1 MPVKSSPELVWAAC
15 TVDWPVHLLELS
27 VEVVE
32 PRKLT
37 ALEWVLLRVVDEF
50 AAAPPPLAE
59 VAEELGLDRP
69 EFLRDTLKELLRLR
83 AVAPRDPAVSVVD
96 LDTVAFTDTGIALY
110 RRGKIEGEPAT
121 RGITVLIDA
130 LTDEDLPP
138 PTSQKKQAV
147 GSNAMGTRQTFG
159 LDRTRAV
166 MHRFYADILRGDAE
180 VRDVRVRS
188 SIDSVRTVDLHFS
201 LTSDGALSVDS
212 GELSTAAL
220 AQLRER
226 DLVAEDLIPRRAASE
241 AWTER
246 LTPRDSASNNFAGWC
261 ARTTRTLPSLTIA
274 TEAIAQIHQARHE
287 LVLHAIWLAAPGVR
301 AAVDAARGHGVHVLV
316 ASAGVIRLDLKQH
329 GARLSCEV
337 QTTAASLLPGALII
351 DGFAGLLLAD
361 IELGWRRQPVI
372 CELAGA
378 LNEATA
384 RALRDALV
392 EACLATIDDDV
403 VLPVDPAPSARA
415 RSPVLD
421 LLAPLP
427 GFAAHVA
434 GLLFQGALTHVEAL
448 QQRVAA
454 HHQGLQRLAAQSALH
469 GLGGALALE
478 LPAVVWEEPWNASW
492 QQSFTELREV
502 HPLPLDQVRALLTLA
517 PPNVRA
523 AAFIGPAVAAWVPAT
538 SAVADRGALV
548 ALRQIAESSAQRWGA
563 GIARSDPAW
572 TAARNHWLTPD
583 ELTADSVIILISE
596 ASSLL
601 APDEV
606 SAWASSMLAALPRPT
621 SFATSEPWLRGALAL
636 RPMIGA
642 PWDAHVLEIWRA
654 LLAADP
660 DDQETAIARGL
671 ALLRVEELAPL
682 FLAQATDAGQVLAL
696 RHRFQQVRADTL
708 RAQLWAA
715 ALRARLPKLASTFRA
730 REHGPLVRLLAVGV
744 AEWPEGKTI
753 LSTWAQTIAD
763 NLRQAADPP
772 ALVFWLDELG
782 ALGPALAA
790 DLLPRALAAL
800 QPHLR
805 ALRDARARE
814 LPIWPILQGAWR
826 KLGLPVERLE
836 RQASPP
842 TSTTGTPPKKGR
854 RR

>member
-1 MPVKSSPELVWAAC
+1 LPVKSSPESVWAAC

-50 AAAPPPLAE
+50 STAPPPLAE
-59 VAEELGLDRP
+59 VADELGLDRP

-83 AVAPRDPAVSVVD
+83 AVAPRDPAVRVVD
-96 LDTVAFTDTGIALY
+96 LDTVAFTDTGVALY

-138 PTSQKKQAV
+138 PTSQKKQAA
-147 GSNAMGTRQTFG
+147 GSNTKGTRQTFG
-159 LDRTRAV
+159 LDRTRDV
-166 MHRFYADILRGDAE
+166 MHRFHADILRGDAE
-180 VRDVRVRS
+180 VRAVTVRS
-188 SIDSVRTVDLHFS
+188 SIDSERAVDLHFS
-201 LTSDGALSVDS
+201 FTSDGALSVDS

-226 DLVAEDLIPRRAASE
+226 DLIAEDLIPRSAASE
-241 AWTER
+241 AWTEP
-246 LTPRDSASNNFAGWC
+246 LTPRDSASSNFAGWRM
-261 ARTTRTLPSLTIA
+261 RTTRTLPSSMIA
-274 TEAIAQIHQARHE
+274 AEAIAQIHQARRE
-287 LVLHAIWLAAPGVR
+287 LVLHALWLAAPGVR
-301 AAVDAARGHGVHVLV
+301 AAVDAARAHGVHVLV
-316 ASAGVIRLDLKQH
+316 ASAGVTRLDLKPH

-337 QTTAASLLPGALII
+337 QATSAILLPGALII

-361 IELGWRRQPVI
+361 IELGWQGQPVI
-372 CELAGA
+372 CELGGS

-384 RALRDALV
+384 RAVRDALV
-392 EACLATIDDDV
+392 EASLAAIDHDV
-403 VLPVDPAPSARA
+403 VLPLDPATSARV

-427 GFAAHVA
+427 GFPAHVA
-434 GLLFQGALTHVEAL
+434 GLLFRGALTHVEAL
-448 QQRVAA
+448 QQRVAT
-454 HHQGLQRLAAQSALH
+454 HHRGLQRLAAQRALH
-469 GLGGALALE
+469 GLGSALALE
-478 LPAVVWEEPWNASW
+478 FPAVVWEAPWNASW
-492 QQSFTELREV
+492 QQCFAELRDV
-502 HPLPLDQVRALLTLA
+502 HPLPLEQVRALLALA
-517 PPNVRA
+517 PPDMRA
-523 AAFIGPAVAAWVPAT
+523 AAFIGPAVATWVPAT
-538 SAVADRGALV
+538 SAIADRGALV

-563 GIARSDPAW
+563 GIAHSDPAW

-583 ELTADSVIILISE
+583 KPTADSVVTLAGE
-596 ASSLL
+596 APSLL
-601 APDEV
+601 GLDEV
-606 SAWASSMLAALPRPT
+606 RVWASRILAALPRPP
-621 SFATSEPWLRGALAL
+621 SFAASEPWLRGALAL
-636 RPMIGA
+636 RPIIGA
-642 PWDAHVLEIWRA
+642 PWDAHVLEVWRA

-660 DDQETAIARGL
+660 DNQETAIARGL
-671 ALLRVEELAPL
+671 ALLRVEELAPI

-696 RHRFQQVRADTL
+696 RHRFQKARADTL
-708 RAQLWAA
+708 RAPLWAA

-730 REHGPLVRLLAVGV
+730 REHGPLVRSLAVGV
-744 AEWPEGKTI
+744 TEWPEGKTI
-753 LSTWAQTIAD
+753 VSTWAQTIAD
-763 NLRQAADPP
+763 NLRQAADLH

-790 DLLPRALAAL
+790 ELLPLALAAL

-842 TSTTGTPPKKGR
+842 TSTTGTPPKKGPR
-854 RR
+854 R